1 MSQTHEQIRPQM
13 EGLFR
18 QNFGTLGENAVLA
31 SAPGRVE
38 LAGNHTDHQGGH
50 TISAGLNR
58 RVYGLACPN
67 GSRMARVWM
76 DGFGRTEV
84 NLDDLVPVPAEL
96 NSSTALI
103 RGMAAAYAQHG
114 GTPAGFDAVVVS
126 EIPIGCGVSSSAAFE
141 VLMGALIRETATTG
155 WPAPPEAAAS
165 PVATPTSRP
174 EPSNTSDV
182 PHHPAP
188 SGAAASLA
196 ATPATQPASLEP
208 TDSPAVTSTTR
219 SAPPNA
225 ADSPITQPEEAATT
239 GNAAHG
245 FRRAEILSLPSQ
257 PAANPQATPTP
268 GQLVQLALDGQFAEA
283 HYFGKPTGAQDQLA
297 SAFGGIVA
305 LDFLEDP
312 PQVTPISADFAASGY
327 ALMLIDSRCDHS
339 QYTAQFNS
347 IPSDMLQVAA
357 LFGKRRL
364 ADVGANLLLSRFPEV
379 REAVGDLAAMRA
391 LHYFNENARV
401 QQQATALREGNFA
414 AFVQMAGE
422 SGASS
427 AMFLQNVSPQPAG
440 NLLRETDALPS
451 SSPAQAGPAVLP
463 SEAAQATPPQPAMVI
478 QAVCAALLQREGSW
492 RIHGGG
498 FGGSVL
504 AFVPNHCAGEFAAAL
519 DRTLGYPA
527 CHPIAVSPQ
536 GLLVG

>member
-13 EGLFR
+13 EGLFH

-96 NSSTALI
+96 NSSTSLI

-141 VLMGALIRETATTG
+141 VLMGALIRETATAG
-155 WPAPPEAAAS
+155 WPAPPEAASVSAAMATGRPAPTESNSAPAS
-165 PVATPTSRP
+165 TLTSWP
-174 EPSNTSDV
+174 EPT
-182 PHHPAP
+182 
-188 SGAAASLA
+188 
-196 ATPATQPASLEP
+196 
-208 TDSPAVTSTTR
+208 
-219 SAPPNA
+219 
-225 ADSPITQPEEAATT
+225 EAAFSPTAWSDEAAIAS
-239 GNAAHG
+239 NASFD
-245 FRRAEILSLPSQ
+245 FRRAEILSLPNPPTTGSQ
-257 PAANPQATPTP
+257 AAPTP

-305 LDFLEDP
+305 LDFLENP